1 MFRIRRIYDDTLS
14 RDKEIIAK
22 VREILKEQ
30 FPLISEKDASL
41 LPSQLKNP
49 LKHRFRSIL
58 FAGEDQSGRL
68 RGFAVLMHAP
78 DHNFGYLDYISTAG
92 NRTGGGVGGALYQ
105 RVRDEALSLNM
116 EGIYFECL
124 PDDDKLCRDKEIISQ
139 NRSRLKFYERFGAR
153 PITGTAYE
161 TPLKPGDDCPPYLV
175 MDSLNREPYLSRAR
189 ARIIVRAILER
200 RYGHKCPPGYID
212 MVVDSIRDDPVRL
225 RDFRYTGKSRDI
237 SLARPVYVD
246 KVIALCVNDRHD
258 IHHVHERGYVE
269 APVRISSILGEL
281 DKTGLF
287 ERFKVIR
294 HSKKHILEVH
304 DKKLVDY
311 LKNVCAGLEPGKSVY
326 PYVFP
331 VRNAAR
337 PPRELPVRAG
347 YFCIDTF
354 TPINSNAYLAA
365 RRAVD
370 ATLTAAGRLLKG
382 HRIAYALVR
391 PPGHHAER
399 KVFGG
404 FCYFNSSAVAANY
417 LSRHGKVAVIDV
429 DYHHGN
435 GTQDIFYERADVLT
449 ISLHGQPR
457 FTYPYFSGYS
467 QEKGSGAGLGFNVN
481 YPLPEE
487 LDGRGYRVFLERAV
501 NKIRRFRPGFLIIAL
516 GLDPARGDPTGTW
529 SLNGKDFEQNGA
541 MLASLTLPTLVVQEG
556 GYRVR
561 TLGNNVRR
569 FFEGLVKSGRR

>member
-14 RDKEIIAK
+14 RDKEILVR

-30 FPLISEKDASL
+30 FPLITEKDSGL

-58 FAGEDQSGRL
+58 FVAEGSNGNL
-68 RGFAVLMHAP
+68 KGFAVLMHAP
-78 DHNFGYLDYISTAG
+78 DLDFGYLDYISTAG
-92 NRTGGGVGGALYQ
+92 KKTGGGIGGALYL
-105 RVRDEALSLNM
+105 RIREEAISLNM
-116 EGIYFECL
+116 QGIFFECL
-124 PDDDKLCRDKEIISQ
+124 PDDEKICTDKKIISQ

-161 TPLKPGDDCPPYLV
+161 TPLTLKDDCPPYLV
-175 MDSLNREPYLSRAR
+175 LDPLDREPVLGRDKVR
-189 ARIIVRAILER
+189 LIVRAILER
-200 RYGHKCPPGYID
+200 RYGHKCPPEYID
-212 MVVDSIRDDPVRL
+212 MVTESFRDDPIKL
-225 RDFRYTGKSRDI
+225 RKPKYTGKKFEKNQVRSI
-237 SLARPVYVD
+237 YVD
-246 KVIALCVNDRHD
+246 KVIALCVNDKHE
-258 IHHVHERGYVE
+258 IHHVHERGYVQS
-269 APVRISSILGEL
+269 PVRISSILDEL
-281 DKTGLF
+281 NKTGLF
-287 ERFKVIR
+287 EKINLVR
-294 HSKKHILEVH
+294 HSKDHILAVH
-304 DKKLVDY
+304 DKKLVTY
-311 LKNVCAGLEPGKSVY
+311 LKNVCSGLKPGQSVY

-337 PPRELPVRAG
+337 PPKELPVRAG

-370 ATLTAAGRLLKG
+370 AALTAANSLLKG
-382 HRIAYALVR
+382 HRLAYALVR

-404 FCYFNSSAVAANY
+404 FCYFNSTAIAANY

-435 GTQDIFYERADVLT
+435 GTQDIFYERCDVLT

-467 QEKGSGAGLGFNVN
+467 QEKGTGKGFGFNVN
-481 YPLPEE
+481 YPLPQDM
-487 LDGRGYRVFLERAV
+487 DGHKYLSALERAV
-501 NKIRRFRPGFLIIAL
+501 RKINRFKPAFLVIAL
-516 GLDPARGDPTGTW
+516 GLDTAKGDPTGSW
-529 SLNGKDFEQNGA
+529 SLKASDFLNNGSL
-541 MLASLTLPTLVVQEG
+541 LASLTLPTLVVQEG
-556 GYRVR
+556 GYKVR
-561 TLGNNVRR
+561 SLGVNARH
-569 FFEGLVKSGRR
+569 FFQGLTTNH